1 MIHTPIKV
9 RQSRRFF
16 WLLYIDITFYSRYD
30 PSLASDLKV
39 EVNGRNSYDRNC
51 RVWVNVLDR
60 RDGSYI
66 ARYKLYETCY
76 SVQITVKFKGDHV
89 GGSPFQIKSR

>member
-1 MIHTPIKV
+1 MA
-9 RQSRRFF
+9 
-16 WLLYIDITFYSRYD
+16 FYFRYD

-39 EVNGRNSYDRNC
+39 EVNGRNNHGREC
-51 RVWVNVLDR
+51 RVWVNLLDR

-76 SVQITVKFKGDHV
+76 SVQITVKFNEDHV
-89 GGSPFQIKSR
+89 GGSPFNFKSR